1 MSYVCRRKLS
11 RNLAYQGFQ
20 GGTSDQG
27 TVGYGRSDTPAV
39 SHWSAA
45 TPDYPETASPGV
57 RWPGPGDWCTTVG
70 VPGCRPPPAAGAVE
84 ELPGLGCNR
93 PWWPLPL
100 LPLTATNR
108 DASMEQV
115 FFGIGNFFDVKVTKF
130 PPHVHPVF
138 AKMYSVHCT
147 SPTRT
152 ADVFPATPN
161 C

>member
-1 MSYVCRRKLS
+1 MSAEGSCRAIWPTRGS
-11 RNLAYQGFQ
+11 R
-20 GGTSDQG
+20 
-27 TVGYGRSDTPAV
+27 
-39 SHWSAA
+39 
-45 TPDYPETASPGV
+45 
-57 RWPGPGDWCTTVG
+57 G
-70 VPGCRPPPAAGAVE
+70 VPATRGLLATAGPTPRPSPIGQPRPPTTPRQHHPGSGGLDPGTGAPLSGCRPPPAAGAVE